1 MSLSTMLFN
10 LRLDASIFDPFAV
23 DAGPVRQQ
31 DHPATAMKLDDA
43 VLTNPRTSLSAT
55 YYLEDDHATVTVQQE
70 ELNGQIVMNNKCIN
84 CKSYFKDDDL
94 PGDNSFHCKRTG
106 ESFDCHREAVGCDLF
121 ERREPEDGDVI
132 DPMLVQFAQ

>member
-10 LRLDASIFDPFAV
+10 LKLNASIFDPFAV
-23 DAGPVRQQ
+23 DASPVLKQ

-55 YYLEDDHATVTVQQE
+55 YCLEDGHAAVTVQQV
-70 ELNGQIVMNNKCIN
+70 ELNGHIVMNNKCIN
-84 CKSYFKDDDL
+84 CKSYFKSEDL
-94 PGDNSFHCKRTG
+94 SGDGSFHCKRTG
-106 ESFDCHREAVGCDLF
+106 ESFDCHRGAMTCELF